1 MYTKL
6 LFILISVMMISCSSS
21 NPVVRTTKST
31 NSNSKKPIAASAN
44 TNRTVAAKPTT
55 SATNNSN
62 SKSHTSVSEDNKTT
76 DTKSEILEATTRVK
90 VTTQLV
96 LEYINTFK
104 EIAKDNMV
112 KNGIPA
118 SITLGQAILESG
130 AGTGPLSFHA
140 NNHFGIKCHKE
151 WSGPSIR
158 YTDDEENE
166 CFRKYNDP
174 SESFRDHSYFL
185 TSRPRYANL
194 FTLNKDD
201 YKSWAKGLKA
211 AGYAT
216 DPKYPDKLI
225 SLIER
230 YELQKYDAEVL
241 GKTYVSTA
249 NTQITY
255 QNSSKYTVVKGDT
268 LYSISKRFNIP
279 IEDLKRKNK
288 LTDNNLS
295 LGQTLHV
302 N

>member
-1 MYTKL
+1 MKFNKVL
-6 LFILISVMMISCSSS
+6 LIFVVVFLVSCSTSK
-21 NPVVRTTKST
+21 PVVRTTKST
-31 NSNSKKPIAASAN
+31 NNTSKRPVATNTSRTRTLPQRVNSSTSSTQSKEQN
-44 TNRTVAAKPTT
+44 TNND
-55 SATNNSN
+55 NNS
-62 SKSHTSVSEDNKTT
+62 TVV
-76 DTKSEILEATTRVK
+76 LEATTSVK
-90 VTTQLV
+90 VTTKLV
-96 LEYINTFK
+96 LEYIESFK

-130 AGTGPLSFHA
+130 AGTGPLSVQA

-158 YTDDEENE
+158 HTDDEENE

-185 TSRPRYANL
+185 ISRPRYADL
-194 FTLNKDD
+194 FKLNKDD

-230 YELQKYDAEVL
+230 YELQRFDAEVL
-241 GKTYVSTA
+241 GKNYIS
-249 NTQITY
+249 NTNSQVAY
-255 QNSSKYTVVKGDT
+255 QDSSKYTVVKGDT
-268 LYSISKRFNIP
+268 LYSISKRFNIS
-279 IEDLKRKNK
+279 IEDLKKKNK

-295 LGQTLHV
+295 LGQTLSV